1 MKTATAGADS
11 RTEWYRKLLP
21 HLPFP
26 PILSSEEKDWEG
38 FAVIR
43 HRLPA
48 FEVPESPL
56 TRHRVQ
62 IQLGR
67 PTRLEASQNGRLLR
81 GRFLN
86 GDLIYTP
93 PKALYG
99 AHWEEEREVLVILL
113 EPSFVARAAQGF
125 IAEDRI
131 DTAPRFR
138 FRDPLIEGIGRAL
151 CAELESDSSPGRLYA
166 ESLANALAVHLLR
179 RYSAS
184 EQTIR
189 DASSELPRRKLRR
202 AIEFIN
208 DNLDRNIALAEIAAN
223 VEMSPYHFARLFKHS
238 TGLAPHQYVLK
249 QRIDR
254 AKTLLSETAL
264 PLAEIAC
271 RLGFASQ
278 SHFTALFR
286 RFTTITPKAYRE
298 SLSPLAFLY

>member
-1 MKTATAGADS
+1 MS
-11 RTEWYRKLLP
+11 RLLP

-26 PILSSEEKDWEG
+26 PILSSEEKEWEG

-43 HRLPA
+43 HHLPA
-48 FEVPESPL
+48 FEVSERPL
-56 TRHRVQ
+56 TRHRIQ

-67 PTRLEASQNGRLLR
+67 PVKLEASQNGCLLK

-86 GDLIYTP
+86 GDIIYTP
-93 PKALYG
+93 PKVLYG
-99 AHWEEEREVLVILL
+99 ARWEEVREVLVILL
-113 EPSFVARAAQGF
+113 EPSFVAAAAHGL

-131 DTAPRFR
+131 DTVPQFR

-151 CAELESDSSPGRLYA
+151 YAELESDSSPGRIYA
-166 ESLANALAVHLLR
+166 ESLANVLAVHLLR

-184 EQTIR
+184 GQPIR
-189 DASSELPRRKLRR
+189 DAGGELPKHKLRY

-208 DNLDRNIALAEIAAN
+208 DNLSRNISLAEIAAN
-223 VEMSPYHFARLFKHS
+223 VEMSPFHFARLFKHS
-238 TGLAPHQYVLK
+238 VGLAPHQYVLE

-264 PLAEIAC
+264 SLAEIAY

-278 SHFTALFR
+278 SHFTAVFR
-286 RFTTITPKAYRE
+286 RLTSTTPEAYRKR
-298 SLSPLAFLY
+298 L

>member
-1 MKTATAGADS
+1 MS
-11 RTEWYRKLLP
+11 RLLP

-26 PILSSEEKDWEG
+26 PILSSEEKEWEG

-48 FEVPESPL
+48 FEVPERSL
-56 TRHRVQ
+56 TRHRIQ

-67 PTRLEASQNGRLLR
+67 PIKLEASQEGRLLK

-93 PKALYG
+93 SEVQYG
-99 AHWEEEREVLVILL
+99 ARWEEERELLIILL
-113 EPSFVARAAQGF
+113 EPSFVAAAAQVLNV
-125 IAEDRI
+125 EDRI
-131 DTAPRFR
+131 DTVPQFR

-166 ESLANALAVHLLR
+166 ESLANVLAVHLLR

-184 EQTIR
+184 GQPIR
-189 DASSELPRRKLRR
+189 DAGSKLPKRKLRY

-208 DNLDRNIALAEIAAN
+208 DNLGRNISLAEIAAN
-223 VEMSPYHFARLFKHS
+223 ADMSPFHFARLFKHS
-238 TGLAPHQYVLK
+238 MGLAPHQYVLE
-249 QRIDR
+249 QRIAR

-264 PLAEIAC
+264 SLAEIAY

-278 SHFTALFR
+278 SHFTAVFR
-286 RFTTITPKAYRE
+286 RLTSTTPEAYRKHR
-298 SLSPLAFLY
+298 

>member
-1 MKTATAGADS
+1 MS
-11 RTEWYRKLLP
+11 RLLP

-26 PILSSEEKDWEG
+26 PILSSEEKEWEG

-48 FEVPESPL
+48 FEVPERSL
-56 TRHRVQ
+56 TRHRIQ

-67 PTRLEASQNGRLLR
+67 PIKLEASQEGRLLK

-93 PKALYG
+93 SEVQYG
-99 AHWEEEREVLVILL
+99 ARWEEERELLIILL
-113 EPSFVARAAQGF
+113 EPSFVAAAAQVLNV
-125 IAEDRI
+125 EDRI
-131 DTAPRFR
+131 DTVPQFR

-166 ESLANALAVHLLR
+166 ESLANVLAVHLLR

-184 EQTIR
+184 GQPIR
-189 DASSELPRRKLRR
+189 DAVGELPKRKLRY

-208 DNLDRNIALAEIAAN
+208 DNLGRNISLAEIAAN
-223 VEMSPYHFARLFKHS
+223 VEMSPFHFARLFKHS
-238 TGLAPHQYVLK
+238 MGLAPHQYVLE

-264 PLAEIAC
+264 TLAEIAY

-278 SHFTALFR
+278 SHFTAVFR
-286 RFTTITPKAYRE
+286 RLTSTTPEAYRKHR
-298 SLSPLAFLY
+298 

>member
-1 MKTATAGADS
+1 MS
-11 RTEWYRKLLP
+11 RLLP

-26 PILSSEEKDWEG
+26 PILSSEEKEWEG

-43 HRLPA
+43 HHLPA
-48 FEVPESPL
+48 FEVSERPL
-56 TRHRVQ
+56 TRHRIQ

-67 PTRLEASQNGRLLR
+67 PVKLEASQNGCLLK

-86 GDLIYTP
+86 GDIIYTP
-93 PKALYG
+93 PKVLYG
-99 AHWEEEREVLVILL
+99 ARWEEVREVLVILL
-113 EPSFVARAAQGF
+113 EPSFVAAAAHGL

-131 DTAPRFR
+131 DTVPQFR

-151 CAELESDSSPGRLYA
+151 YAELESDSSPGRIYA
-166 ESLANALAVHLLR
+166 ESLANVLAVHLLR

-184 EQTIR
+184 GQPIR
-189 DASSELPRRKLRR
+189 DAGGELPKHKLRY

-208 DNLDRNIALAEIAAN
+208 DNLTRNISLAEIAAN
-223 VEMSPYHFARLFKHS
+223 VEMSPFHFARLFKHS
-238 TGLAPHQYVLK
+238 MGLAPHQYVLE

-264 PLAEIAC
+264 SLAEIAY

-278 SHFTALFR
+278 SHLTAVFR
-286 RFTTITPKAYRE
+286 RLTSTTPEAYRKRR
-298 SLSPLAFLY
+298 

>member
-1 MKTATAGADS
+1 MS
-11 RTEWYRKLLP
+11 RLLP

-26 PILSSEEKDWEG
+26 PILSSEEKEWEG

-43 HRLPA
+43 LRLPA

-67 PTRLEASQNGRLLR
+67 PIKLEASQNGRLLK

-93 PKALYG
+93 PEVRYG
-99 AHWEEEREVLVILL
+99 ARWEEEREVLVILL
-113 EPSFVARAAQGF
+113 ESSFVMGATQGL
-125 IAEDRI
+125 IAENRI
-131 DTAPRFR
+131 DTVPQFR

-151 CAELESDSSPGRLYA
+151 CTELEPDGSLGRLYA
-166 ESLANALAVHLLR
+166 ESLANVLAVHLVR
-179 RYSAS
+179 HYPTTG
-184 EQTIR
+184 QPVR
-189 DASSELPRRKLRR
+189 DAGSELPKRKLRN

-208 DNLDRNIALAEIAAN
+208 DNLGRNISLAEIAAN
-223 VEMSPYHFARLFKHS
+223 VGMSPFHFARLFKHS
-238 TGLAPHQYVLK
+238 MGLAPHQYVLE

-254 AKTLLSETAL
+254 AKTLLSEPAL
-264 PLAEIAC
+264 SLAEIAY

-278 SHFTALFR
+278 SHFTAVFR
-286 RFTTITPKAYRE
+286 RLTSTTPETYRKHQ
-298 SLSPLAFLY
+298 

>member
-1 MKTATAGADS
+1 MNN
-11 RTEWYRKLLP
+11 LLP
-21 HLPFP
+21 HLPFR
-26 PILSSEEKDWEG
+26 PILSSEEKEWEG

-48 FEVPESPL
+48 FEVPERPL

-67 PTRLEASQNGRLLR
+67 PIKLEAIQNGRLLK

-86 GDLIYTP
+86 GDLVYTP
-93 PKALYG
+93 PQVRYG
-99 AHWEEEREVLVILL
+99 ARWEEEREILVILL

-131 DTAPRFR
+131 DTAPQFR

-151 CAELESDSSPGRLYA
+151 CAELEPGGSLGRLYA
-166 ESLANALAVHLLR
+166 ESLANVLAVHLLR
-179 RYSAS
+179 RYLAP
-184 EQTIR
+184 EQPIH
-189 DASSELPRRKLRR
+189 DASGELPKHKLRR

-223 VEMSPYHFARLFKHS
+223 VEMSPYHFARLFKQS
-238 TGLAPHQYVLK
+238 TGLAPHQYVLE
-249 QRIDR
+249 QRIDH

-286 RFTTITPKAYRE
+286 RLTSTTPKAFRKHR
-298 SLSPLAFLY
+298 